1 MSYKIFEINNLRK
14 CSIWY
19 QYPVIEQLETTIK
32 EEKYIRNLLRDLIAT
47 CIQSKVFQRK
57 NTSLLYEILLLSYS
71 KVVCIQPIQIPLNRM
86 FTGKK
91 KTNVSINFPFCLI
104 SVDFLVFSELLQKI
118 PKLGHDQVNDFL
130 STGDSCKAY

>member
-1 MSYKIFEINNLRK
+1 MSCKNFEINNLRK
-14 CSIWY
+14 YSIWY

-32 EEKYIRNLLRDLIAT
+32 EEKYIRNLQRDLIAT
-47 CIQSKVFQRK
+47 RIQSKVFQRK
-57 NTSLLYEILLLSYS
+57 NTSLIYEILLLSYS
-71 KVVCIQPIQIPLNRM
+71 KVVCIQPIQIPLNIM

-91 KTNVSINFPFCLI
+91 VSINFPFCLI
-104 SVDFLVFSELLQKI
+104 SVDFLVFSELLHKI